1 MLSAV
6 LIIIIWT
13 TRLMPLWANI
23 ICTILLGIRFT
34 WRAML
39 TIGKFMSSE
48 NHEGEYNPETVAK
61 AKKNDTI

>member
-6 LIIIIWT
+6 LIIMIWT

-23 ICTILLGIRFT
+23 ICTILLGIRFS

-39 TIGKFMSSE
+39 TIGKFMKSE
-48 NHEGEYNPETVAK
+48 SHEGECNPETVAK
-61 AKKNDTI
+61 NEKVI

>member
-6 LIIIIWT
+6 LIIMIWT

-34 WRAML
+34 WRSML
-39 TIGKFMSSE
+39 TIGRFMKSE
-48 NHEGEYNPETVAK
+48 SHEGEYNPETVAK
-61 AKKNDTI
+61 IEKNDII